1 MPPQVPL
8 VVFHSCPEAAKVVRE
23 QYRGAVKAAVV
34 ELIPPERLAEV
45 QWAKTVYFP
54 TIADWEVFASG
65 GLRVG
70 GLEKTSAAGRLWL
83 FQNEAHRTEVEKM
96 DGRMPGISRARGAP
110 GGIFSAGEL
119 AALFQAQVLPAKLE
133 HSTRKAYWGVWKQV
147 LTWGLA
153 HGIMNQLLPMSMD
166 DVHAMVMEMMM
177 LGLSA
182 SSIKNVLSCV
192 ESRHRFCGLVPPLVQ
207 AKAFARLTKSVAS
220 VAGAP
225 GRLRFPLGTHHLR
238 RMIALPGPSRL
249 ELRAILIACV
259 GTVSVSRVEEV
270 ANMQLCDLLWSFD
283 AAYHFSLLGTLAI
296 RIIRRKQDCGRFG
309 LYVRIPA
316 GPLVELLRAFVVAMG
331 LRLDPRCTKLVHRG
345 ARCPYCDPVWPKTV
359 VGRTAAA
366 GPGPIAAMSR
376 QQVSGAVKVAM
387 ESICVDPRHYSG
399 ISMRRGGVTAAVQA
413 NIAPAIL
420 HLQSGHGTATSSAK
434 YVEPVDPR
442 VLYQTGA
449 AILGP

>member
-65 GLRVG
+65 GLRDG

-83 FQNEAHRTEVEKM
+83 FQNVAHRTEVEKM

-119 AALFQAQVLPAKLE
+119 AALFQEQVLPAKLE

-153 HGIMNQLLPMSMD
+153 HGIMNQLMSVSMD

-192 ESRHRFCGLVPPLVQ
+192 ESRHRFCGLVPPLV
-207 AKAFARLTKSVAS
+207 
-220 VAGAP
+220 
-225 GRLRFPLGTHHLR
+225 R
-238 RMIALPGPSRL
+238 R
-249 ELRAILIACV
+249 
-259 GTVSVSRVEEV
+259 
-270 ANMQLCDLLWSFD
+270 
-283 AAYHFSLLGTLAI
+283 
-296 RIIRRKQDCGRFG
+296 RRSHC
-309 LYVRIPA
+309 
-316 GPLVELLRAFVVAMG
+316 
-331 LRLDPRCTKLVHRG
+331 
-345 ARCPYCDPVWPKTV
+345 
-359 VGRTAAA
+359 
-366 GPGPIAAMSR
+366 
-376 QQVSGAVKVAM
+376 
-387 ESICVDPRHYSG
+387 
-399 ISMRRGGVTAAVQA
+399 
-413 NIAPAIL
+413 
-420 HLQSGHGTATSSAK
+420 
-434 YVEPVDPR
+434 
-442 VLYQTGA
+442 
-449 AILGP
+449 